1 MAVVILIEVLTEKY
15 VNYDKGNK
23 DHYNLC
29 IMEILC
35 VHLAGKICGSLARG
49 AF

>member
-1 MAVVILIEVLTEKY
+1 MEVVILVEVLTEKHIH
-15 VNYDKGNK
+15 YDKGHK

-35 VHLAGKICGSLARG
+35 VHLAGKICDSLARG